1 MIALARFQV
10 AGYLRSL
17 RVLQPLM
24 VVLLIV
30 ALVLLQRPNHPD
42 EQELL
47 KLATGTLGDVA
58 AFMFPIWAWA
68 ARALLDTQPDGQ
80 RDLSATAVRHR
91 GAPIAAGLLAAY
103 AVNLALG
110 ALALAVPLVY
120 GALAGVETPA
130 LMAGVGL
137 TLLVAASATA
147 LGAWTSRQVIPS
159 PGTGLLVLLS
169 ALLAVLLLG
178 LGPLSP
184 LTVPM
189 LDWIRAAH
197 EGPVAFTD
205 AYGGI
210 VLRLALWTALVGAGY
225 VLVGRRR

>member
-1 MIALARFQV
+1 MIALARFQI

-17 RVLQPLM
+17 RILQPLL

-30 ALVLLQRPNHPD
+30 ALVLLQRPSHPD
-42 EQELL
+42 PEGLRE
-47 KLATGTLGDVA
+47 LATGTLGDVA

-91 GAPIAAGLLAAY
+91 GAPVAAGLLAAY
-103 AVNLALG
+103 TVNLVLG
-110 ALALAVPLVY
+110 VVALAVPFVY
-120 GALAGVETPA
+120 GALAGVGAPA
-130 LMAGVGL
+130 LLAGVGL
-137 TLLVAASATA
+137 MLLAAASATA
-147 LGAWTSRQVIPS
+147 LGAWTSRPVIPS

-169 ALLAVLLLG
+169 VLLAVLLLG
-178 LGPLSP
+178 IGPLSP

-197 EGPVAFTD
+197 AGPVAFTD

-210 VLRLALWTALVGAGY
+210 ALRLALWTALVGVGY
-225 VLVGRRR
+225 ALVGRRR